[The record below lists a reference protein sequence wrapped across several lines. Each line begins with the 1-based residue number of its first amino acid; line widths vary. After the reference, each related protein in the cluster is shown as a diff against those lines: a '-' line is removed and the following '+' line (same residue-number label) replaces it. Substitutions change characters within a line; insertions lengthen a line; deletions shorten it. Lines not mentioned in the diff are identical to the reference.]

1 MIKNRKI
8 EIKISFLVL
17 LLFLVYGCGQ
27 RDSGREGGLA
37 TGTDGITLNFLEN
50 NPQDSYLVSEDEE
63 QISIILEVR
72 NKGSFPRENDDNILS
87 RGQVFISGFDSNI
100 IDMEDTSQRLNREFL
115 MGISNI
121 NPEGGFDTIEFE
133 GFIFPDNLIVDKY
146 EPTILATLCY
156 PYVTKAGPT
165 VCIDPFPFDEKQ
177 EKVCNIGSKKLSSQG
192 APIAITAIEQEA
204 SSSKIQ
210 FKISLENAGGGDII
224 KLNALESCN
233 PSAGTLERGDFDRIV
248 LTKATVGF
256 TELRCGP
263 FDGGG
268 NIVRLNNGKGFI
280 ICSLDR
286 DSYEDSNSAYTT
298 PLNLEFRYGYRIT
311 TSKPIKI
318 SKITSIS

>member
-1 MIKNRKI
+1 MIKNSKI
-8 EIKISFLVL
+8 KIKISFLVL

-27 RDSGREGGLA
+27 RDSRGEGGLA

-50 NPQDSYLVSEDEE
+50 NPQDSYLVSEDDE

-87 RGQVFISGFDSNI
+87 RGQVFISGFDPSI

-115 MGISNI
+115 TGVSNI

-133 GFIFPDNLIVDKY
+133 GFIFSDDLLVDKY

-177 EKVCNIGSKKLSSQG
+177 KKVCRIGSQKLTSQG
-192 APIAITAIEQEA
+192 APIVIKTIEQEA

-233 PSAGTLERGDFDRIV
+233 PSAGTLEREDFDRIE
-248 LTKATVGF
+248 LTRATVGF

-263 FDGGG
+263 FDGGA